1 MTLGGPSPD
10 FGGGAKCEM
19 RRQKKVE
26 RFVAVAFVALA
37 VAGCATKGDIR
48 DLQTEFRT
56 EMRAIA
62 ARQDSVLA
70 ELRMQNTLMQDTLR
84 TQADQLFDFRGQIA
98 GQLQSIAQSIARL
111 EAISGENQR
120 GITSVR
126 DQLANIR
133 RGTGGVAPPLQMIDS
148 TQAAGT
154 VLETL
159 PGAGGNAEQLY
170 QVAREQHN
178 RGSLSTAQR
187 AYEDFLEQF
196 PNHALAPDARWFL
209 ADVLSQQDRPEDAL
223 ETLQEIPTLFPT
235 AARVPDV
242 LYRIAV
248 LQQEAGDEGEA
259 RATLERLIATY
270 PDASITF
277 LARQM
282 LEELN

>member
-1 MTLGGPSPD
+1 MKRL
-10 FGGGAKCEM
+10 
-19 RRQKKVE
+19 E
-26 RFVAVAFVALA
+26 RFGAVAFVALA
-37 VAGCATKGDIR
+37 FAGCATKGDIR

-56 EMRAIA
+56 QMRMIA

-120 GITSVR
+120 GIASVR
-126 DQLANIR
+126 DQLANMR
-133 RGTGGVAPPLQMIDS
+133 RGAGGVAPPLQMVDS
-148 TQAAGT
+148 TQAVGPGP
-154 VLETL
+154 ETL

-209 ADVLSQQDRPEDAL
+209 AEVLTQQNRPEDAL

-248 LQQEAGDEGEA
+248 LQQEAGDEDEA
-259 RATLERLIATY
+259 RATLERLIVTY

-277 LARQM
+277 LAREM